1 MKELFVVIG
10 LGRFGRSVAE
20 RLAELD
26 QDVIGIDIDEDK
38 VKDAAE
44 VLPSVFVADC
54 TDEKALKEIGVQD
67 AKTVVVSVG
76 GNIETSVL
84 SVAILHSLGVKEI
97 YAKAINP
104 LHGRVLAKVGATK
117 VIFPEKEKGRDL
129 ANHLAGLD
137 IIEALDSTGKYLFA
151 KIKAPQN
158 FSGKSILQLD
168 VRKRFGLTIIGIE
181 RDGKM
186 DINPMPNEV
195 IQENDYLL
203 VVGKKEDIEKVRK

>member
-44 VLPSVFVADC
+44 ILPSVFVADC

>member
-10 LGRFGRSVAE
+10 LGRFGKSVVE
-20 RLAELD
+20 RLAELG
-26 QDVIGIDIDEDK
+26 QDVIGIDIDEDS
-38 VKDAAE
+38 VKDVAE
-44 VLPSVFVADC
+44 VIPSVFLADC
-54 TDEKALKEIGVQD
+54 TDEKALREIGVQD
-67 AKTVVVSVG
+67 AKTAVVSVG

-84 SVAILHSLGVKEI
+84 SVAILHSFGIKEI
-97 YAKAINP
+97 YAKATSV

-137 IIEALDSTGKYLFA
+137 VIEALDSTGRYVFA
-151 KIKAPQN
+151 KIKAPQS

-186 DINPMPNEV
+186 DINPMPSEV
-195 IQENDYLL
+195 IQDKDYLL
-203 VVGKKEDIEKVRK
+203 VVGKKDDIEKVRK

>member
-10 LGRFGRSVAE
+10 LGRFGKSVVE
-20 RLAELD
+20 RLAELG
-26 QDVIGIDIDEDK
+26 QDVIGIDMDEDS
-38 VKDAAE
+38 VKDVAE
-44 VLPSVFVADC
+44 VIPSVFLADC
-54 TDEKALKEIGVQD
+54 TDEKALREIGVQD
-67 AKTVVVSVG
+67 AKTAVVSVG

-84 SVAILHSLGVKEI
+84 SVAILHSFGISEI
-97 YAKAINP
+97 YAKATSV

-137 IIEALDSTGKYLFA
+137 IIEALDSTGRYVFA
-151 KIKAPQN
+151 KIKAPLS
-158 FSGKSILQLD
+158 FSSKSILQLD

-186 DINPMPNEV
+186 DINPMPSEI
-195 IQENDYLL
+195 IQEKDYLL
-203 VVGKKEDIEKVRK
+203 VVGKKDDIEKVRK

>member
-10 LGRFGRSVAE
+10 LGRFGKSVVE
-20 RLAELD
+20 RLAELG

-38 VKDAAE
+38 VKDVAE
-44 VLPSVFVADC
+44 VIPTVFLADC
-54 TDEKALKEIGVQD
+54 TDEKALREIGVQD
-67 AKTVVVSVG
+67 AKTAVVSVG

-84 SVAILHSLGVKEI
+84 SVAILHSFGIGEI
-97 YAKAINP
+97 YAKATSV

-137 IIEALDSTGKYLFA
+137 VIEALDSTGKYVLA
-151 KIKAPQN
+151 KVKAPHS

-181 RDGKM
+181 HDGKM